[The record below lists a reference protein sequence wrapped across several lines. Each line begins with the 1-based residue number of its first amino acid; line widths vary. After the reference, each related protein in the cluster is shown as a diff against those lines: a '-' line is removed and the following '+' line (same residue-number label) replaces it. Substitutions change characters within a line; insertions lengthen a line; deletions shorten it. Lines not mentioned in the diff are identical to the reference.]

1 MDLADGRRAD
11 GHGRPRDPRP
21 RAHEVTRRNTHA
33 TLKRHRELEALQR
46 KHRRSDLMR
55 LRRSELGKR
64 LFSREQRRVLD
75 AVFKGWVRY
84 WMWHLGHK
92 ARRAR
97 VCFLLRGLASLVRAA
112 VVAHLAACGRE
123 AEWARPESWVGCDA
137 GPWRG
142 DDPRLALRA
151 IHVFA
156 AARLLANG
164 SSLLAQRATPGARA
178 ATCGHPQLRVRS
190 RIRATGVPIHLLRG
204 ALKLALLRGT
214 RYNRGDL
221 EVACN
226 FARLPLICTAAW
238 SLDRQFRSSGTA
250 AARSGHVELPKAAVV
265 PDSRGV
271 GGLGA

>member
-1 MDLADGRRAD
+1 MEKLHRLSAGVQLASPFEAELPFFLSGEGHAQLFVRGVIAGLQCCVTCILVGAD
-11 GHGRPRDPRP
+11 VAR
-21 RAHEVTRRNTHA
+21 THTTVVAFCQLVSSA
-33 TLKRHRELEALQR
+33 TLVTQYRE
-46 KHRRSDLMR
+46 
-55 LRRSELGKR
+55 
-64 LFSREQRRVLD
+64 
-75 AVFKGWVRY
+75 
-84 WMWHLGHK
+84 

-97 VCFLLRGLASLVRAA
+97 VCFLLRGLASLVRAV

-123 AEWARPESWVGCDA
+123 AEWARPESWDGCDA

-178 ATCGHPQLRVRS
+178 ATCGHPQLRLRS

-265 PDSRGV
+265 PDSRGSEA
-271 GGLGA
+271 GT